1 MIGKI
6 FKLCQLYV
14 VNDYQTYMYLPFF
27 ISIKRYLQVPDI
39 SKDMLYFAGCGQHLP
54 VNAKVWVNRLYYIFK
69 RKNVKHF

>member
-1 MIGKI
+1 MRASFCPGHWVLFLVMIGKI

-54 VNAKVWVNRLYYIFK
+54 VNAKV
-69 RKNVKHF
+69 